1 MVTVE
6 IRAPRD
12 ADGLRRAL
20 ADHGIPA
27 VITYLPELRA
37 CAPGRYAEVE
47 RATSGMSVSVG
58 ADALEVT
65 IPPGTVR
72 DGETFVLVRSVLPLS
87 GTDVP
92 VEGFYRERRRDSRA
106 RPWPRACRRP
116 WEVDAEGAG
125 RRRVDVFGGGS
136 GIAEREEPCPCGVGS
151 SRSGWCGCRRCPTLP
166 RSPERSTIGAGG
178 LSFRVRNGTG
188 RFPTAMTTDTRVDL
202 CSLVFPHP
210 GVGGAGGVCWSGT
223 VQWTRSCVC
232 SLGC

>member
-1 MVTVE
+1 MGAVLFLPGPGTAPAYSVQEGNTGVVTVE

-125 RRRVDVFGGGS
+125 RRRGAVGGWV
-136 GIAEREEPCPCGVGS
+136 VGLEL
-151 SRSGWCGCRRCPTLP
+151 RNG
-166 RSPERSTIGAGG
+166 RSPAPVGWVPPVPGG
-178 LSFRVRNGTG
+178 V
-188 RFPTAMTTDTRVDL
+188 
-202 CSLVFPHP
+202 
-210 GVGGAGGVCWSGT
+210 GVGGVLLSHALPSAVPSALVGLASGFGMGPGVSPP
-223 VQWTRSCVC
+223 
-232 SLGC
+232 L

>member
-1 MVTVE
+1 MTVE
-6 IRAPRD
+6 IRAPGD

-92 VEGFYRERRRDSRA
+92 VEGFYRERRRDGRARARGRVRAGARGRLTLKAPVGGGGLWVVGWWVWNCGTGGALPLWGGFLPFRVVWVSAVSYSPTLSRA
-106 RPWPRACRRP
+106 QYHRR
-116 WEVDAEGAG
+116 WWA
-125 RRRVDVFGGGS
+125 
-136 GIAEREEPCPCGVGS
+136 
-151 SRSGWCGCRRCPTLP
+151 
-166 RSPERSTIGAGG
+166 
-178 LSFRVRNGTG
+178 
-188 RFPTAMTTDTRVDL
+188 
-202 CSLVFPHP
+202 
-210 GVGGAGGVCWSGT
+210 
-223 VQWTRSCVC
+223 
-232 SLGC
+232 

>member
-1 MVTVE
+1 MGAVLFLPGPGTAPAYSVQEGNTGVVTVE

-125 RRRVDVFGGGS
+125 RRRVVGWWVWNCGTGGALPLWGGFLPFRVVWVS
-136 GIAEREEPCPCGVGS
+136 AVS
-151 SRSGWCGCRRCPTLP
+151 YSPTLS
-166 RSPERSTIGAGG
+166 RAQYHRRWWA
-178 LSFRVRNGTG
+178 
-188 RFPTAMTTDTRVDL
+188 
-202 CSLVFPHP
+202 
-210 GVGGAGGVCWSGT
+210 
-223 VQWTRSCVC
+223 
-232 SLGC
+232 

>member
-1 MVTVE
+1 MQEGNTGVVTVE

-125 RRRVDVFGGGS
+125 RRRVV
-136 GIAEREEPCPCGVGS
+136 AWWVWNC
-151 SRSGWCGCRRCPTLP
+151 
-166 RSPERSTIGAGG
+166 
-178 LSFRVRNGTG
+178 GTG
-188 RFPTAMTTDTRVDL
+188 DGGHGRL
-202 CSLVFPHP
+202 P
-210 GVGGAGGVCWSGT
+210 GDGQIAA
-223 VQWTRSCVC
+223 RSRT
-232 SLGC
+232 